1 LYQKKALPMK
11 WAHLSDMFKKRPPG
25 VSVHQTL
32 YFTPTSSAL
41 KTQENTV
48 DDTDECEAADEGDIP
63 VEYYSD
69 QLYSPSLGAGTKSY
83 L

>member
-1 LYQKKALPMK
+1 MC
-11 WAHLSDMFKKRPPG
+11 SERPPG

-41 KTQENTV
+41 KTPENTE
-48 DDTDECEAADEGDIP
+48 DDTDEHEAADEGEIP
-63 VEYYSD
+63 VEYYSN
-69 QLYSPSLGAGTKSY
+69 QLYRPSIGAVTKNY